1 MFIIKKKYIFLFF
14 FFFIFIFRLFSED
27 IYVKDSLGF
36 KLKLSKTNSII
47 KIVSLSPYITE
58 NICDLDSQ
66 DKLIGI
72 TKFCK
77 ISKLE
82 NIKDIGGM
90 LNPNFELIF
99 SLKPDIVFATKEDQT
114 YETINKFKKYGIK
127 VFVFK
132 EVKDFKDIKDN
143 YFTLAKI
150 LRKEKKAETN
160 LILIDE
166 KLKRIRLK
174 NQKIKPLKVFF
185 VLQENPL
192 ITVSEN
198 TFINDMLFF
207 LNLENI
213 VKDSNVRYPLYSKED
228 LIKKNPNVFLFLSK
242 NFENKNNEYKNKD
255 IFVLDPD
262 IFTRATPKNFLKSV
276 EILDKKLEG
285 IKEKK

>member
-114 YETINKFKKYGIK
+114 YETINKLKKYGIK

-166 KLKRIRLK
+166 KLENIRLK

-185 VLQENPL
+185 VL
-192 ITVSEN
+192 
-198 TFINDMLFF
+198 
-207 LNLENI
+207 
-213 VKDSNVRYPLYSKED
+213 
-228 LIKKNPNVFLFLSK
+228 
-242 NFENKNNEYKNKD
+242 
-255 IFVLDPD
+255 
-262 IFTRATPKNFLKSV
+262 
-276 EILDKKLEG
+276 
-285 IKEKK
+285 